1 MRSKF
6 RRLFIYVCTHVGLF
20 YFRIGLRAFS
30 FVEIL
35 YICEKKK
42 PTTGRV
48 GVYKQFG
55 IDNEVEIQTALY
67 ICFIA

>member
-1 MRSKF
+1 LFHRAPVDRVSVI
-6 RRLFIYVCTHVGLF
+6 FIYVFTHVGLF

-42 PTTGRV
+42 KPNTGRV
-48 GVYKQFG
+48 GVYKQFAG
-55 IDNEVEIQTALY
+55 L
-67 ICFIA
+67 